1 VTVPDPAAPAGLSF
15 RDARPRDA
23 AAIAALHTDSWQRTY
38 RGDYTDR
45 FLDDEAPG
53 FLLDLWTGRLARPDP
68 AARTVVAELDGAVAG
83 LLHTVLDSSAAWG
96 ALLDNLHV
104 SYRFKRHGI
113 GSRLMAIAARTVLDE
128 RPGSG
133 LFLWV
138 FERNAAARAFYE
150 AKGGSC
156 VEALPAGAPGGDAGR
171 LHGQPVGLRM
181 AWPDPAVLLT
191 KRP

>member
-1 VTVPDPAAPAGLSF
+1 VPDPAARAGLSF
-15 RDARPRDA
+15 RDACPEDA
-23 AAIAALHTDSWQRTY
+23 EAIAALHTDSWQRTY
-38 RGDYTDR
+38 RGDYTDT

-68 AARTVVAELDGAVAG
+68 VARTVVADLDDAVAG
-83 LLHTVLDSSAAWG
+83 LLHTVLDSSETWG

-104 SYRFKRHGI
+104 RHGLKGHGI
-113 GSRLMAIAARTVLDE
+113 GSRLMSIAARTVLDE

-138 FERNAAARAFYE
+138 FERNSAARAFYG

-156 VEALPAGAPGGDAGR
+156 AEALPAGAPGGDAGR
-171 LHGQPVGLRM
+171 LHGRPMGLRM
-181 AWPDPAVLLT
+181 TWRDPSALLIDH
-191 KRP
+191 P